1 MAEKLKIIPLGGLNE
16 IGKNMTAYEYGG
28 EIIVVDCG
36 MAFPGDDMY
45 GIDCIIPDV
54 TYLIKNRARIRGL
67 FITHGH
73 EDHVGAIPYVLKQVN
88 LPIYCTRFTAG
99 LIQLKLEEHGL
110 SRSTKLI
117 TVEPG
122 KSVRAGKFTVEF
134 IHVNHSIADSV
145 AFAIHTHMG
154 TVVHTGD
161 FKIDSTPIDGEV
173 IDLARLGE
181 LGKGGVLALCADSTN
196 VERPGYTLSER
207 AVGQTFMRQFQGCE
221 ERIIVTTFA
230 SNVHRIQQVLD
241 AAAAHGRKVAVT
253 GRSMEN
259 IMRVSTELGYMK
271 VPKNTLVDINKIK
284 SLPKNKQVI
293 VTTGSQGEEMSALYR
308 MAFST
313 HKQVEVGP
321 GDKVIISASAIPG
334 NEVTVSRVINE
345 LFRKGVHVVYDK
357 ADMLHVSGHA
367 CQEELKIIH
376 ALTRPRFF
384 IPLHGEQRMLQIHS
398 QVAQQMG
405 MERNHIAIA
414 ENGTVIE
421 LTAKT
426 LKLGGSVP
434 AGEVY
439 VDGSGVGDVGA
450 VVMRD
455 RKRLAED
462 GMVVVV
468 MPVSSHNGA
477 LLSPPEIVTRGF
489 IYVKESG
496 DLMKEL
502 QGIAMDAAE
511 SVTRKRGRDDG
522 ELRGVVK
529 SAVSSYL
536 FKTTKRSPMVIP
548 VVTRL

>member
-45 GIDCIIPDV
+45 GIDSIIPDV
-54 TYLIKNRARIRGL
+54 TYLIKNKARIRGL
-67 FITHGH
+67 FITHAH
-73 EDHVGAIPYVLKQVN
+73 EDHIGAIPYVLKQVN
-88 LPIYCTRFTAG
+88 MPIYCTRFTAG
-99 LIQLKLEEHGL
+99 LIKLKLDEHQL
-110 SRSTKLI
+110 TKSTKLI
-117 TVEPG
+117 TVDSG

-181 LGKGGVLALCADSTN
+181 LGKEGVLCLCADSTN
-196 VERPGYTLSER
+196 VERPGFTPSEKK
-207 AVGQTFMRQFQGCE
+207 VGEAFKRQFQNCE

-241 AAAAHGRKVAVT
+241 AAAQCGRKVAVT

-259 IMRVSTELGYMK
+259 MMRVSTELGYMK
-271 VPKNTLVDINKIK
+271 VPKNTLTDINKIK
-284 SLPKNKQVI
+284 NLPKNKQVI

-313 HKQVEVGP
+313 HRQVELGA
-321 GDKVIISASAIPG
+321 GDKVILSASAIPG
-334 NEVTVSRVINE
+334 NEVTVGRVINE
-345 LFRKGVHVVYDK
+345 LFRKGVKVVYDK

-367 CQEELKIIH
+367 CQEELKIVH
-376 ALTRPRFF
+376 ALTKPRFF
-384 IPLHGEQRMLQIHS
+384 VPLHGEQRMLQIHC
-398 QVAQQMG
+398 QLAQEMG
-405 MERNHIAIA
+405 LDRNHVAIA
-414 ENGTVIE
+414 DNGSVIE
-421 LTAKT
+421 MTTKT
-426 LKLGGSVP
+426 MKLNGSVP

-468 MPVSSHNGA
+468 LPVSSYDGG
-477 LLSPPEIVTRGF
+477 LLSEPEIITRGF

-496 DLMKEL
+496 DLIKEL
-502 QGIAMDAAE
+502 QSVAMEAAM
-511 SVTRKRGRDDG
+511 SVSRKRSRDDG

-529 SAVSSYL
+529 SAVSNYL
-536 FKTTKRSPMVIP
+536 FKNTKRNPMVIP

>member
-54 TYLIKNRARIRGL
+54 TYLIKNKSRIRGL

-88 LPIYCTRFTAG
+88 MPIYCTRFTAG
-99 LIQLKLEEHGL
+99 LIKLKLEEHGL
-110 SRSTKLI
+110 VKSTKLI

-122 KSVRAGKFTVEF
+122 KTVRAGKFTVEF

-145 AFAIHTHMG
+145 AFAIHTMMG
-154 TVVHTGD
+154 AVVHTGD

-173 IDLARLGE
+173 IDLARFGE
-181 LGKGGVLALCADSTN
+181 LGKEGVLCLCADSTN
-196 VERPGYTLSER
+196 VERPGFTPSEKL
-207 AVGQTFMRQFQGCE
+207 VGATFTRQFQHCD

-241 AAAAHGRKVAVT
+241 AAAQCGRKVAVT

-259 IMRVSTELGYMK
+259 MMKVSTELGYMK

-313 HKQVEVGP
+313 HKQVELGA

-345 LFRKGVHVVYDK
+345 LFRKGVKVVYNR

-376 ALTRPRFF
+376 ALTKPRFF
-384 IPLHGEQRMLQIHS
+384 VPLHGEQRMLQIHS
-398 QVAQQMG
+398 QLAQEMG
-405 MERNHIAIA
+405 MARNHIAIA
-414 ENGTVIE
+414 DNGSVIE
-421 LTAKT
+421 MTSKT
-426 LKLGGSVP
+426 LKMTTSVP

-468 MPVSSHNGA
+468 MPVSSYDNA
-477 LLSPPEIVTRGF
+477 LLAPPEIITRGF

-496 DLMKEL
+496 DLMNEL
-502 QGIAMDAAE
+502 QTVAMEAAE
-511 SVTRKRGRDDG
+511 SVQRKRSRDEG

-536 FKTTKRSPMVIP
+536 FKTTRRSPMVIP

>member
-16 IGKNMTAYEYGG
+16 IGKNMTVYEYGG
-28 EIIVVDCG
+28 ELIVVDCG
-36 MAFPGDDMY
+36 IAFPGDDMY
-45 GIDCIIPDV
+45 GIDSIIPDV

-73 EDHVGAIPYVLKQVN
+73 EDHIGAIPYVLKQVN
-88 LPIYCTRFTAG
+88 MPIYCTRFTAG
-99 LIQLKLEEHGL
+99 LIKLKLEEHGL
-110 SRSTKLI
+110 LKSTKLL
-117 TVEPG
+117 TVDPG
-122 KSVRAGKFTVEF
+122 KSVRTGKFTVEF

-145 AFAIHTHMG
+145 AFAIHTKMG
-154 TVVHTGD
+154 IVVHTGD

-181 LGKGGVLALCADSTN
+181 LGKEGVLCLCADSTN
-196 VERPGYTLSER
+196 VERPGYTMSER

-230 SNVHRIQQVLD
+230 SNVHRLQQVLD

-259 IMRVSTELGYMK
+259 IMRISTELGFMK

-284 SLPKNKQVI
+284 TLPKNKQVI

-313 HKQVEVGP
+313 HKQVELDSN
-321 GDKVIISASAIPG
+321 DKVIISASAIPG

-345 LFRKGVHVVYDK
+345 LFRKGVKVVYDR

-376 ALTRPRFF
+376 ALTKPRFF
-384 IPLHGEQRMLQIHS
+384 VPLHGEQRMLQIHC
-398 QVAQQMG
+398 QLAQQMG
-405 MERNHIAIA
+405 LDRNHVAIG

-426 LKLGGSVP
+426 MKQGGSVP

-468 MPVSSHNGA
+468 LPVSSHNGD
-477 LLSPPEIVTRGF
+477 LLSEPEIITRGF

-496 DLMKEL
+496 DLMNEL
-502 QGIAMDAAE
+502 QKVAADAAL
-511 SVTRKRGRDDG
+511 SVPRKRSRDDG
-522 ELRGVVK
+522 ELRGAVK
-529 SAVSSYL
+529 SAVSNYL
-536 FKTTKRSPMVIP
+536 FKTTRRNPMVIP
-548 VVTRL
+548 VVTKL

>member
-16 IGKNMTAYEYGG
+16 IGKNMTVYEYGG

-45 GIDCIIPDV
+45 GIDSIIPDV
-54 TYLIKNRARIRGL
+54 SYLIKNRARIRGL

-88 LPIYCTRFTAG
+88 MPIYCTRFTAG
-99 LIQLKLEEHGL
+99 LIKLKLEEHGL
-110 SRSTKLI
+110 LKSTKLI

-122 KSVRAGKFTVEF
+122 KTVRAGKFSVEF

-145 AFAIHTHMG
+145 AFAIHTRMG

-181 LGKGGVLALCADSTN
+181 LGKEGVLALCADSTN
-196 VERPGYTLSER
+196 VERPGFTPSEKT
-207 AVGQTFMRQFQGCE
+207 VGATFKRQFQNCE
-221 ERIIVTTFA
+221 DRIIVTTFA

-241 AAAAHGRKVAVT
+241 AAAACGRKVAVT

-259 IMRVSTELGYMK
+259 MMKVSTELGYMK

-284 SLPKNKQVI
+284 GLPKNKQVI

-308 MAFST
+308 MAFSQ
-313 HKQVEVGP
+313 HKQVELGA

-334 NEVTVSRVINE
+334 NEVTVGRVINE
-345 LFRKGVHVVYDK
+345 LFRKGVKVIYNR

-376 ALTRPRFF
+376 ALTKPRFF

-398 QVAQQMG
+398 QLAQDMG

-414 ENGTVIE
+414 DNGSVIEITAKTIKVNGTVP
-421 LTAKT
+421 
-426 LKLGGSVP
+426 S
-434 AGEVY
+434 GEVY

-468 MPVSSHNGA
+468 LPVSSHDGN
-477 LLSPPEIVTRGF
+477 LISEPEIITRGF

-502 QGIAMDAAE
+502 QGVARDAAE
-511 SVTRKRGRDDG
+511 NVRRRRDDG
-522 ELRGVVK
+522 ELKSTVK
-529 SAVSSYL
+529 SAV
-536 FKTTKRSPMVIP
+536 KTTRRSPMVIP

>member
-45 GIDCIIPDV
+45 GIDCVIPDV
-54 TYLIKNRARIRGL
+54 SYLVKNKSRLRGL

-73 EDHVGAIPYVLKQVN
+73 EDHIGAIPYVLKQIN

-99 LIQLKLEEHGL
+99 LIRLKLQEHRL
-110 SRSTKLI
+110 LDSTKLV
-117 TVEPG
+117 TVEAG
-122 KSVRAGKFTVEF
+122 QTVKAGKFQVEF

-145 AFAIHTHMG
+145 AFAIHTRMG

-173 IDLARLGE
+173 IDLARFGE
-181 LGKGGVLALCADSTN
+181 LGKEGVLALLADSTN
-196 VERPGYTLSER
+196 VERPGFTPSEKT
-207 AVGQTFMRQFQGCE
+207 VGATFTRQFQGCDD
-221 ERIIVTTFA
+221 RIIVTTFA

-241 AAAAHGRKVAVT
+241 AAAAFGRKVAVT

-259 IMRVSTELGYMK
+259 IMKVSTELGYMK

-284 SLPKNKQVI
+284 GLPKNRQVI

-308 MAFST
+308 MAFSQ
-313 HKQVEVGP
+313 HKQVELGA

-345 LFRKGVHVVYDK
+345 LFRKGVKVVYNK
-357 ADMLHVSGHA
+357 ADILHVSGHA

-376 ALTRPRFF
+376 ALTKPRFF

-398 QVAQQMG
+398 QLAQDMG
-405 MERNHIAIA
+405 MDRNHIAIA
-414 ENGTVIE
+414 DNGAVIE
-421 LTAKT
+421 ITAKT
-426 LKLGGSVP
+426 IKVNGSVP
-434 AGEVY
+434 SGEVY

-468 MPVSSHNGA
+468 LPVSSHDGN
-477 LLSPPEIVTRGF
+477 LISEPEIITRGF

-502 QGIAMDAAE
+502 QGVARDAAE
-511 SVTRKRGRDDG
+511 NVRRRRDDG
-522 ELRGVVK
+522 ELKSTVK

-536 FKTTKRSPMVIP
+536 FKTTKRNPMVIP

>member
-1 MAEKLKIIPLGGLNE
+1 MAEKLKIIPLGGLDE
-16 IGKNMTAYEYGG
+16 IGKNMTVYECGG

-45 GIDCIIPDV
+45 GVDIVLPDV
-54 TYLIKNRARIRGL
+54 TYLKANAEKIRGL
-67 FITHGH
+67 ILTHGH
-73 EDHVGAIPYVLKQVN
+73 EDHIGAIPYVLNQVN
-88 LPIYCTRFTAG
+88 MPIFCTPFTAG
-99 LIQLKLEEHGL
+99 LIRLKLEEHGL
-110 SRSTKLI
+110 VKSTKL
-117 TVEPG
+117 TAVDPG
-122 KSVRAGKFTVEF
+122 ATVRAGKFQVEF

-145 AFAIHTHMG
+145 AFAIHTKMG

-161 FKIDSTPIDGEV
+161 FKIDSTPIDGNI
-173 IDLARLGE
+173 IDLARFGE
-181 LGKGGVLALCADSTN
+181 LGKEGVLALLADSTN
-196 VERPGYTLSER
+196 VERPGYTQSER
-207 AVGQTFMRQFQGCE
+207 VVGKTFLRQFQGCE

-241 AAAAHGRKVAVT
+241 AAAQCGRKVAVT

-259 IMRVSTELGYMK
+259 MMKVSTELGYMK
-271 VPKNTLVDINKIK
+271 VPKNTLMDINKIK
-284 SLPKNKQVI
+284 GLPKNKQVI

-313 HKQVEVGP
+313 HKQVELGA

-334 NEVTVSRVINE
+334 NEVTVGRVINE
-345 LFRKGVHVVYDK
+345 LFRKGVKVVYNK
-357 ADMLHVSGHA
+357 ADILHVSGHA

-376 ALTRPRFF
+376 ALTKPRFF
-384 IPLHGEQRMLQIHS
+384 VPLHGEQRMLQIHS
-398 QVAQQMG
+398 QLAQDMG
-405 MERNHIAIA
+405 MDRNHIAIA
-414 ENGTVIE
+414 DNGSVIEMTTKTMKLNGT
-421 LTAKT
+421 
-426 LKLGGSVP
+426 VP
-434 AGEVY
+434 AGEIY
-439 VDGSGVGDVGA
+439 VDGAGVGDVGA

-468 MPVSSHNGA
+468 LPVSSHNGD

-502 QGIAMDAAE
+502 QNVAMDAAD
-511 SVTRKRGRDDG
+511 SVSRKRSRDDG
-522 ELRGVVK
+522 ELKGAVK

-536 FKTTKRSPMVIP
+536 FKNTKRSPMVIP

>member
-45 GIDCIIPDV
+45 GIDSIIPDV

-73 EDHVGAIPYVLKQVN
+73 EDHVGAIPYVLKQIN
-88 LPIYCTRFTAG
+88 MPIYCTRFTAG
-99 LIQLKLEEHGL
+99 LIKLKLEEHQL
-110 SRSTKLI
+110 VKSTKLI

-145 AFAIHTHMG
+145 AFAIHTKMG

-181 LGKGGVLALCADSTN
+181 LGKEGVLALCADSTN
-196 VERPGYTLSER
+196 VERPGFTPSEKT
-207 AVGQTFMRQFQGCE
+207 VGATFMRQFQNCD

-241 AAAAHGRKVAVT
+241 AAAQCGRKVAVT

-259 IMRVSTELGYMK
+259 MMKVSTELGYMK
-271 VPKNTLVDINKIK
+271 VPKNTLMDINKLK
-284 SLPKNKQVI
+284 GLPKNKQVI

-313 HKQVEVGP
+313 HKQVEIGA

-334 NEVTVSRVINE
+334 NEVTVGRVINE
-345 LFRKGVHVVYDK
+345 LFRKGVKVVYNK
-357 ADMLHVSGHA
+357 ADILHVSGLA

-376 ALTRPRFF
+376 ALTKPRFF
-384 IPLHGEQRMLQIHS
+384 VPLHGEQRMLQIHS
-398 QVAQQMG
+398 QLAQDMG
-405 MERNHIAIA
+405 MDRNHIAIA
-414 ENGTVIE
+414 DNGTVIE

-434 AGEVY
+434 AGEVF

-468 MPVSSHNGA
+468 MPVSSHDGG
-477 LLSPPEIVTRGF
+477 LLAPPEIITRGF

-496 DLMKEL
+496 DLMKDL
-502 QGIAMDAAE
+502 QSIAMDAAD
-511 SVTRKRGRDDG
+511 SVSRRRGRDDG
-522 ELRGVVK
+522 ELKGAVK

-536 FKTTKRSPMVIP
+536 FKNTKRSPMVIP

>member
-88 LPIYCTRFTAG
+88 MPIYCTRFTAG
-99 LIQLKLEEHGL
+99 LIKLKLEEHNL
-110 SRSTKLI
+110 TKTTKLI

-145 AFAIHTHMG
+145 AFAIHTKMG

-181 LGKGGVLALCADSTN
+181 LGKEGVLCLCADSTN
-196 VERPGYTLSER
+196 VERPGFTPSEKT
-207 AVGQTFMRQFQGCE
+207 VGATFTRQFQNCDD
-221 ERIIVTTFA
+221 RIIVTTFA

-241 AAAAHGRKVAVT
+241 AAAACGRKVAVT

-259 IMRVSTELGYMK
+259 IMKVSTELGYMK
-271 VPKNTLVDINKIK
+271 VPKNTLTDIARIK
-284 SLPKNKQVI
+284 NQPKNKQVI

-345 LFRKGVHVVYDK
+345 LFRKGVKVVYDK

-376 ALTRPRFF
+376 ALTKPRFF
-384 IPLHGEQRMLQIHS
+384 IPLHGEQRMLQIHKD
-398 QVAQQMG
+398 VAMSMG
-405 MERNHIAIA
+405 MERSHIAIA
-414 ENGTVIE
+414 ENGSVIE
-421 LTAKT
+421 ITGKT
-426 LKLGGSVP
+426 MKINGSVP

-468 MPVSSHNGA
+468 LPVSSHDGR
-477 LLSPPEIVTRGF
+477 LLSRPEIITRGF
-489 IYVKESG
+489 IYVKESE
-496 DLMKEL
+496 DLLREL
-502 QGIAMDAAE
+502 ENLSMDAAE
-511 SVTRKRGRDDG
+511 SVTGRRGRDESDLKG
-522 ELRGVVK
+522 AVK
-529 SAVSSYL
+529 SAVSNYL
-536 FKTTKRSPMVIP
+536 FKTTKRNPMVIP